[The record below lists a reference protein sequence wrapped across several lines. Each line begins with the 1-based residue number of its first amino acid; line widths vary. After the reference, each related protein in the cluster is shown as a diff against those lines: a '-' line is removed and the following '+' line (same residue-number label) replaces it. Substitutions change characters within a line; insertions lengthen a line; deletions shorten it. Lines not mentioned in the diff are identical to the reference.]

1 MDTTLIVILVVL
13 ALVGY
18 FLISLYNS
26 LINAKNRV
34 ENSFA
39 GIDVQLVK
47 RYDLIPNLV
56 AMCEKY
62 MKHERE
68 TLLKV
73 TEMRAKAIAGNL
85 SDNQ

>member
-47 RYDLIPNLV
+47 RYDLIPNL
-56 AMCEKY
+56 ARLRYGMQ
-62 MKHERE
+62 
-68 TLLKV
+68 T
-73 TEMRAKAIAGNL
+73 AIDEFSRRYRRFGSVNY
-85 SDNQ
+85 